1 VQRGLPEGLS
11 FVLVGEYR
19 EEHTG
24 VSEAVEAMPTPVT
37 PPSHLISDGAR
48 LLAFAAD
55 GALLTCG
62 RWPEELRRYEPESWA
77 PRGSRKLQSPSS
89 FLAVAPDG
97 GYALTGEKTARAFA
111 LPALARLP
119 LALKGHRYEVAAAAT
134 APGGQR
140 IATGGAGHV
149 IPRDDT
155 LRLWDTAGREL
166 GRVKLP
172 GPPKHLLWLDDQRC
186 VVCYGASGLLCW
198 DFAAGRELW
207 REQSPDEGEEDA
219 LCSRGPLALSPD
231 GRWLYVFDS
240 WLSGTHDAGFL
251 VLDARTGEE
260 RDRFATAPP
269 YKSGHCFG
277 LAVHPRTGEL
287 LASLGNNG
295 PDPFEAQARVQRWE
309 PATRTR
315 RALYGHATQ
324 TQRVAL
330 SPDARWLA
338 SPLQDR
344 SEIALWRLD

>member
-1 VQRGLPEGLS
+1 
-11 FVLVGEYR
+11 
-19 EEHTG
+19 
-24 VSEAVEAMPTPVT
+24 MPTTPVIS
-37 PPSHLISDGAR
+37 PSCLISDDGAR
-48 LLAFAAD
+48 LLAFAPD

-77 PRGSRKLQSPSS
+77 RSGSRKLQSLGS

-97 GYALTGEKTARAFA
+97 SYALTGGKTARAFA
-111 LPALARLP
+111 LPALTPLP
-119 LALKGHRYEVAAAAT
+119 LALKGHRHQVETAAT

-149 IPRDDT
+149 LPRDDT

-166 GRVKLP
+166 ERMKLP
-172 GPPKHLLWLDDQRC
+172 GPLKHLLWLDEQRC
-186 VVCYGASGLLCW
+186 VVCYGSSGLLCW

-207 REQSPDEGEEDA
+207 REQAPDEGEEDS
-219 LCSRGPLALSPD
+219 LCSRGPMALSPD
-231 GRWLYVFDS
+231 GRGLYVFDS
-240 WLSGTHDAGFL
+240 WLTETHDAGFL
-251 VLDARTGEE
+251 VLDALTGEE

-295 PDPFEAQARVQRWE
+295 PDPFEAQVRVQRWD
-309 PATRTR
+309 PATHTR
-315 RALYGHATQ
+315 RALYGDTTQ

-344 SEIALWRLD
+344 SVIALWRLD